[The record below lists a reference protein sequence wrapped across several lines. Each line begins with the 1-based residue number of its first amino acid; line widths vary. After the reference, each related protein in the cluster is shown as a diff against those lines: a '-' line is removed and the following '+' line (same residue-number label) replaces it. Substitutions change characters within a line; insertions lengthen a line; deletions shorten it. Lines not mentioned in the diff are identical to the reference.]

1 MAEDIYG
8 KKSIVKNIM
17 WKFLER
23 GSALMLSFVVTM
35 ILARLLD
42 PSDFGVIA
50 IMNVFVLL
58 LMIFVYDGLG
68 NALVQK
74 KDSDQVDFSSMLWL
88 NLAVSAGIY
97 VALFIAA
104 PFIAAFFGY
113 PEITAMIRVL
123 SLKIIV
129 AALNSIQMA
138 YVSKNMLFRFY
149 FYSTLTSRIGSG
161 VLGVVMAFTGFGVW
175 ALVAQQLSLTVFE
188 TAVLWFKVK
197 WRPLKTFSWKR
208 AKPLYAFAWKV
219 MLVRFIEQIQDQY
232 RKMLIGK
239 IYSSSELAYYDNG
252 SMLPNV
258 LISNVATSTTAVMF
272 PVLSNIQ
279 DEREKVLETMRRWIG
294 LFAFGA
300 FPLAAGIIATAKP
313 VIIIIYSS
321 KWLPSVPFLILS
333 CVIYSTWA
341 LEYPLKDTIKSIGR
355 ADVCLWMQIV
365 KSVITVIAITLA
377 RNCGVLFIAEVAVGC
392 SIVNVIISVACGY
405 KYLGYRPSM
414 LVKDIYQSV
423 AFSVIMGGC
432 VYAIGLININ
442 LYLLFAIQ
450 VIAGVCIYAAL
461 AIVTKNSNFKA
472 IINLIKDKSKTE

>member
-1 MAEDIYG
+1 MATDIYG
-8 KKSIVKNIM
+8 KKSIVRNIL

-23 GSALMLSFVVTM
+23 GSSLIVSFAVTM

-74 KDSDQVDFSSMLWL
+74 KDSDQIDFSSMLWL
-88 NLAVSAGIY
+88 NLCVSGVIY
-97 VALFIAA
+97 AALFFAA

-123 SLKIIV
+123 SIKIIV

-149 FYSTLTSRIGSG
+149 FYSTLTSKIGSG
-161 VLGVVMAFTGFGVW
+161 VLGVIMALTGFGVW
-175 ALVAQQLSLTVFE
+175 ALVAQALSVTVFE

-197 WRPLKTFSWKR
+197 WRPRKVFSWER

-219 MLVRFIEQIQDQY
+219 MLVKFIEQSQDQY

-239 IYSSSELAYYDNG
+239 IYTSSELAFYDKGAN
-252 SMLPNV
+252 LPNV
-258 LISNVATSTTAVMF
+258 LISNLATSTTAVMF

-279 DEREKVLETMRRWIG
+279 DDKERVLETMRKWIS

-300 FPLAAGIIATAKP
+300 FPLATGIIATAKP
-313 VIIIIYSS
+313 VIVILYSA
-321 KWLPSVPFLILS
+321 KWLPSVPFLILC
-333 CVIYSTWA
+333 CVIYATWA
-341 LEYPLKDTIKSIGR
+341 LEWPLKDTIKSIGR
-355 ADVCLWMQIV
+355 ADVCLYMQIA
-365 KSVITVIAITLA
+365 KTIITVVAITLA
-377 RNCGVLFIAEVAVGC
+377 RNGGVLFIAEVAVGC
-392 SIVNVIISVACGY
+392 AIVNVLISVACGNR
-405 KYLGYRPSM
+405 YLGYKPMM
-414 LVKDIYQSV
+414 LVKDIYKT
-423 AFSVIMGGC
+423 ILLCILMGAC
-432 VYAIGLININ
+432 VYAIGMIGWNM
-442 LYLLFAIQ
+442 YLLFVIQ
-450 VIAGVCIYAAL
+450 VIVGMGVYAGAAF
-461 AIVTKNSNFKA
+461 VTKNENLQA
-472 IINLIKDKSKTE
+472 LINLIKEKKRS

>member
-1 MAEDIYG
+1 MADDIYG
-8 KKSIVKNIM
+8 KKSIVSSMM

-23 GSALMLSFVVTM
+23 GSSLIVSFAVIM

-42 PSDFGVIA
+42 PADFGVIA

-88 NLAVSAGIY
+88 NLCVSGVIYAG
-97 VALFIAA
+97 LFIAA

-123 SLKIIV
+123 SVKIIV

-149 FYSTLTSRIGSG
+149 FYSTLTSKIGSG
-161 VLGVVMAFTGFGVW
+161 VLGVIMALMGFGVW
-175 ALVAQQLSLTVFE
+175 ALVAQALSVTVFE

-197 WRPLKTFSWKR
+197 WRPQKVFSWER
-208 AKPLYAFAWKV
+208 AKPLYAFAWKI
-219 MLVRFIEQIQDQY
+219 MLVKFIEQIQDQY

-239 IYSSSELAYYDNG
+239 IYTSSELAFYDKGAN
-252 SMLPNV
+252 LPNV

-279 DEREKVLETMRRWIG
+279 DDRERVLETMRKWIG

-313 VIIIIYSS
+313 VIIILYSS
-321 KWLPSVPFLILS
+321 KWLPAVPFLILS
-333 CVIYSTWA
+333 CIIYATWA
-341 LEYPLKDTIKSIGR
+341 LEFPLKDTIKSIGR
-355 ADVCLWMQIV
+355 ADVCLYMQII
-365 KSVITVIAITLA
+365 KSVITVLVITLA
-377 RNCGVLFIAEVAVGC
+377 RNGGVLFIAEVAVGC
-392 SIVNVIISVACGY
+392 AIINVVISLFCGY
-405 KYLGYRPSM
+405 RYLGYKPM
-414 LVKDIYQSV
+414 MMVKDIYKSV
-423 AFSVIMGGC
+423 LLCVIMGAC
-432 VYAIGLININ
+432 VYAVGLLQIN
-442 LYLLFAIQ
+442 LYLLFLIQ
-450 VIAGVCIYAAL
+450 VIVGVGVYAGL
-461 AIVTKNSNFKA
+461 AFITKNENFRA
-472 IINLIKDKSKTE
+472 LINLIKEKKNK

>member
-1 MAEDIYG
+1 MTEDIYG

-23 GSALMLSFVVTM
+23 CSALLVSFVVTM
-35 ILARLLD
+35 FLARLLD

-74 KDSDQVDFSSMLWL
+74 KDSDQIDFSSMLWL
-88 NLAVSAGIY
+88 NLGVSAVIY
-97 VALFIAA
+97 IGLFVAA

-123 SLKIIV
+123 SIKIIV
-129 AALNSIQMA
+129 SALNSIQMA

-161 VLGVVMAFTGFGVW
+161 ILGITLAFTGFGVW
-175 ALVAQQLSLTVFE
+175 ALVAQALSLTVFE
-188 TAVLWFKVK
+188 TIVLWFKVK
-197 WRPLKTFSWKR
+197 WRPRKVFSWKR
-208 AKPLYAFAWKV
+208 VKPLYSFAWKI

-239 IYSSSELAYYDNG
+239 IYSSSELAYYENG
-252 SMLPNV
+252 TILPNT

-279 DEREKVLETMRRWIG
+279 DDRERVLETMRRWIG

-313 VIIIIYSS
+313 TIIILFSS
-321 KWLPSVPFLILS
+321 KWLPAVPFLILS
-333 CVIYSTWA
+333 CIIYSTWA

-365 KSVITVIAITLA
+365 KSIITVIAITLA
-377 RNCGVLFIAEVAVGC
+377 RNCGVLFIAKVAVGC
-392 SIVNVIISVACGY
+392 SIVNVVISMICGS
-405 KYLGYRPSM
+405 KYLGYKPLM
-414 LVKDIYQSV
+414 MVKDIYQSV
-423 AFSVIMGGC
+423 LFYVIMCLC
-432 VYAIGLININ
+432 VHFIGLINFN
-442 LYLLFAIQ
+442 MYALFAVQ
-450 VIAGVCIYAAL
+450 VIAGVGIYVGLAL
-461 AIVTKNSNFKA
+461 IMKNNNFKA
-472 IINLIKDKSKTE
+472 LLNMIKK